1 MCLLPLAIKHTSQV
15 DMSASRD
22 FSTWINLEMGRWQAI
37 YILDG
42 NEGSLSF
49 EFGAF
54 ANSSLGKAESM
65 SSRKNLKRFGMMSF
79 QDIQWK
85 LESESHHLMPFLSLK
100 LVICYFRTCEI
111 SSFVFHRSFVFH
123 KHPQV
128 FGESWSKIQLD
139 QQLEN
144 HLDEGHHHIHLY
156 LTGFLRTAGLEPWG
170 ARWRMYTSRWHERRT
185 KNKKSPK
192 L

>member
-1 MCLLPLAIKHTSQV
+1 MCNPYMCLLPLAIKHTSQV

-85 LESESHHLMPFLSLK
+85 LESESHHLMPFH
-100 LVICYFRTCEI
+100 F
-111 SSFVFHRSFVFH
+111 
-123 KHPQV
+123 PQV
-128 FGESWSKIQLD
+128 GDMLFS
-139 QQLEN
+139 N
-144 HLDEGHHHIHLY
+144 
-156 LTGFLRTAGLEPWG
+156 LRNIIFCF
-170 ARWRMYTSRWHERRT
+170 S
-185 KNKKSPK
+185 
-192 L
+192 